1 MWHLGS
7 HSRATRASGSQIAG
21 VLEGVQHRGPQGTRS
36 QARCFPAQWLACP
49 GPIPAWYSSLV
60 HQQLALR
67 EHTGRNQEL
76 AGKRPNSDLSRGG
89 GAALSQPRVCA
100 TGSICI
106 HSQGVC
112 PLLPQRCLRSRWHR
126 STSLV
131 PPRGTAPSHEIFP
144 GYSGAPYPFWAQQLP
159 LPRALIHTRLCRSA
173 QNPLA
178 QSFLDFSHFPTHQ
191 HHLCDH

>member
-1 MWHLGS
+1 MLPS
-7 HSRATRASGSQIAG
+7 T
-21 VLEGVQHRGPQGTRS
+21 V
-36 QARCFPAQWLACP
+36 ACLP
-49 GPIPAWYSSLV
+49 RTHPSLV
-60 HQQLALR
+60 FLTGASAAGPERTHGEESGTGWEEAKLR
-67 EHTGRNQEL
+67 PLPG
-76 AGKRPNSDLSRGG
+76 RGG
-89 GAALSQPRVCA
+89 GSFSAQSLCNRKYLYSFS
-100 TGSICI
+100 G
-106 HSQGVC
+106 GLC